1 MSLPVGEG
9 RPGPVLARVA
19 IFWGAAALL
28 VVLAFVVTV
37 VTLNATLYS
46 ASGVARSYVSA
57 VDRGDVGSAL
67 ALAGLEP
74 GDGDGDGDAL
84 LTVPSA
90 GGVDDVHALD
100 DLDLGEGV
108 HAVTLA
114 YTVDGEDA
122 QSQFVLRR
130 TASRFGVFHAW
141 RFEDA
146 PVASLDVTPQNDP
159 RFRVDGRTVTAAQ
172 EDVATR
178 YRVLAP
184 SVFELDHESSW
195 LEAEA
200 RRVAVPSVGGTVAA
214 SVDTRA
220 KESFVQTVQ
229 DDLDRFLEED
239 CLPQQ
244 VLLPA
249 GCPFGRQVDDRVLS
263 DPVWTMTE
271 LPAVSIEPTPVAGQW
286 QVPAVPGTAH
296 VQLEARRLFDGSR
309 YTVDEDV
316 PFTVSYLITIGTD
329 DAVSLEAR

>member
-28 VVLAFVVTV
+28 VVVGFVVTV
-37 VTLNATLYS
+37 VTLNATVYS
-46 ASGVARSYVSA
+46 ASGVARSYVAA

-67 ALAGLEP
+67 ALAGVEP
-74 GDGDGDGDAL
+74 GDGDGDAL
-84 LTVPSA
+84 LTVPSK

-100 DLDLGEGV
+100 DVDLGEGV

-114 YTVDGEDA
+114 YTVDGDEA
-122 QSQFVLRR
+122 QSQFVLQQA
-130 TASRFGVFHAW
+130 ASRFGVFHAW
-141 RFEDA
+141 RFADA
-146 PVASLDVTPQNDP
+146 PVALLDVTPQNDP

-184 SVFELDHESSW
+184 SVLELDHESSW
-195 LEAEA
+195 LEATS
-200 RRVAVPSVGGTVAA
+200 RRVVVPSVGGTVSA

-220 KESFVQTVQ
+220 KESFVRTVQ

-271 LPAVSIEPTPVAGQW
+271 LPTVTIEPTPTPGQW

-296 VQLEARRLFDGSR
+296 VQLDARRLFDGSR

-316 PFTVSYLITIGTD
+316 AFTVSYLITIGTD
-329 DAVSLEAR
+329 DAVSIEAR